1 MADMITLEVAAGCAA
16 VGPDWEPLF
25 AAGPDVQSSR
35 AWFETVEQAAL
46 PAGARAV
53 VLLVR
58 HAGRPWALLPML
70 QGPGRQMRSL
80 TSPYTVLFQPLLA
93 ADADPAAVGAAIGRH
108 LRRWPVVRLEALD
121 PAWPGLEPM
130 LTGFRAAGLVA
141 SRYDHFG
148 NWHQDLAGLDWP
160 AYLALRPGALRETI
174 RRRGRAAAKDP
185 TVRIEVV
192 RGSDRLDAALAAYE
206 TVYAKSWKEPEPYP
220 RFNDMLL
227 PRLAELGVMRLCV
240 MWQGDAPLA
249 AQYWTVRGGVATVLK
264 LAHDDAARALSPG
277 TILTAHMIKTLMEED
292 GVHAL
297 DFGRGDDP
305 YKQSWTDVRRQRVG
319 VVLINPR
326 RPAGLMELARH
337 GAGLLRRMV
346 RDLRAKA

>member
-1 MADMITLEVAAGCAA
+1 
-16 VGPDWEPLF
+16 
-25 AAGPDVQSSR
+25 
-35 AWFETVEQAAL
+35 
-46 PAGARAV
+46 
-53 VLLVR
+53 
-58 HAGRPWALLPML
+58 
-70 QGPGRQMRSL
+70 
-80 TSPYTVLFQPLLA
+80 
-93 ADADPAAVGAAIGRH
+93 
-108 LRRWPVVRLEALD
+108 
-121 PAWPGLEPM
+121 M